1 MRVPIRPPRGPGG
14 GGHHQVLFVL
24 AKCVPFAIALLVL
37 AIEFTPAHVL
47 YTGPLLV
54 ATPALAAVTMGPR
67 GTLAAAG
74 LAVAVS
80 VATATYNQAWGSQQV
95 YSNFLA
101 LFLVSLASV
110 TTSRM
115 ARARSAS
122 ELSQVRRIASA
133 AQKVLLRPVPERLGP
148 LRAASLY
155 VAAEKGAQIGGD
167 LYEAMETRYGIR
179 MIVGDVRG
187 KGLPAVRTAAAVLG
201 AFREAVYYEDDL
213 VDVVRHC
220 EAAMRRDAAVP
231 GAVDEEAL
239 VEGFV
244 TAVVAQVPDG
254 HVVEVVNRG
263 HPPPLLLRDGK
274 VQPLMPSSP
283 LPPLGLGEFIAGPP
297 GTRDSFPFLP
307 GDRLLLHTDGVNE
320 ARDRGNEF
328 FALPEAMEA
337 MPDRGPQEFL
347 DRLCQALVRHT
358 EDRLGD
364 DVAMILVDR
373 TEESE
378 GLGGPDR

>member
-1 MRVPIRPPRGPGG
+1 MRVPIRSSPRPGG

-24 AKCVPFAIALLVL
+24 AECVPFVIALLVL
-37 AIEFTPAHVL
+37 VMEFTPAHVL
-47 YTGPLLV
+47 YTGPFLV

-67 GTLAAAG
+67 GTIAAAA

-80 VATATYNQAWGSQQV
+80 IATATYNQAWGNQQV

-101 LFLVSLASV
+101 LFLVSVASV

-122 ELSQVRRIASA
+122 ELNQVRRIASA

-155 VAAEKGAQIGGD
+155 LAAEKGAQIGGD

-213 VDVVRHC
+213 VDVIRHC

-244 TAVVAQVPDG
+244 TAVVAQVPDAD
-254 HVVEVVNRG
+254 VVEVVNRG

-274 VQPLMPSSP
+274 VQALMPSVP

-297 GTRDSFPFLP
+297 GTRDSYAFLP

-320 ARDRGNEF
+320 ARDRGNTF
-328 FALPEAMEA
+328 FALPAAMEA
-337 MPDRGPQEFL
+337 MPDRGPREFL

-358 EDRLGD
+358 EDQLAD

-373 TEESE
+373 CDEA
-378 GLGGPDR
+378 GGPAR

>member
-1 MRVPIRPPRGPGG
+1 MRVSLRSSPRPGG

-24 AKCVPFAIALLVL
+24 AECVPFVIALLVL
-37 AIEFTPAHVL
+37 VMEFTPAHVL
-47 YTGPLLV
+47 YTGPFLV

-67 GTLAAAG
+67 GTVAAAA

-80 VATATYNQAWGSQQV
+80 IATATYNQAWGDQQV

-110 TTSRM
+110 ATSRM
-115 ARARSAS
+115 ARARSAT
-122 ELSQVRRIASA
+122 ELNQVRRIASA

-167 LYEAMETRYGIR
+167 LYEAMETRYGVR

-201 AFREAVYYEDDL
+201 AFREAVHYEDDL

-220 EAAMRRDAAVP
+220 EEAMRRDAAVP

-239 VEGFV
+239 AEGFV
-244 TAVVAQVPDG
+244 TAVVAQVPPG

-263 HPPPLLLRDGK
+263 HPPPLLLRDGR
-274 VQPLMPSSP
+274 VQALMPGSP

-297 GTRDSFPFLP
+297 GTREGYAFLP

-320 ARDRGNEF
+320 ARDPGNTF

-337 MPDRGPQEFL
+337 MPGLGPREFL
-347 DRLCQALVRHT
+347 DRLCRALVRHT
-358 EDRLGD
+358 GDRLDD
-364 DVAMILVDR
+364 DVAMIVVDR
-373 TEESE
+373 ADD
-378 GLGGPDR
+378 DRGQAP